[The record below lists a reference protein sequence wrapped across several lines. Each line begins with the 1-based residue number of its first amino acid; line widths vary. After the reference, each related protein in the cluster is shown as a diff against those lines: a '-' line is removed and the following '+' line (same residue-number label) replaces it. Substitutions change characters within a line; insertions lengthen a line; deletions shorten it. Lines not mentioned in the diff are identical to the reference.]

1 MQRKFIYLLLV
12 IVPVFVLY
20 TSLETINNR
29 GFNWYGGGYDP
40 EYCYLLN
47 SLNNASLNPVG
58 HIDHPGT
65 TTQVYGAV
73 VLRVFHLFDRNN
85 TGNLRNA
92 VLNDPERH
100 LFVLNYASLAL
111 NCLFLC
117 FTGLIALKATG
128 KLWLAILLQTAP
140 FFSAVALYNGL
151 TRVSQESMLLLSAMM
166 MLTIVVWQFLP
177 GLNRASRK
185 NILLFALITGFG
197 MASKI
202 IFFPLVILP
211 LILISGIRNRL
222 LYIVSS
228 ICAFVLFTF
237 PIWAQYGRMLK
248 WFAGMLV
255 HTGHYGNGATGLID
269 KSAYLNNL
277 MNLVSS
283 DIVFSIIIMVSI
295 LFLLVI
301 FSIPGQR
308 RNYLAS
314 FEVKV
319 LFATTIVEITGLM
332 LVAKMPSN
340 HYMLAY
346 GSLLVLNVFSMISI
360 LWTSKNNLITRYL
373 LPAIVLVI
381 LIVIPLEGIK
391 AKNQLYSP
399 MANKEYETT
408 VHLLATKYDDSYA
421 KLFCLPSSSLVPSLF
436 FGNIYARQEYRLDL
450 IKKYPNAFFFDAQNH
465 KLWTW
470 DKTIDF
476 NTLIS
481 KYGNRIVILNQL
493 RGFPFTQEDF
503 SYLSLQGLALNDVFK
518 GQYQTIYEVTA
529 SKDSSFVEQKAIE
542 EILCDAETIS
552 GDQQACLSVSG
563 YRFLMSGTRTNEKA
577 HSGKFSARLTSDS
590 PYAMTLTLDNL
601 ATGDIFEVSAWRHGG
616 NDDGCIVAAGT
627 DAKSFY
633 SQTCTPVSNDA
644 NGWNKLLLTFT
655 LPESMNGKFM
665 KIYAWN
671 SGKSTIYFD
680 DLLVKRKK

>member
-1 MQRKFIYLLLV
+1 MQRKLIYLLLV

-47 SLNNASLNPVG
+47 SLNNASLKPVG

-73 VLRVFHLFDRNN
+73 VLRVYHLFDRSAISS
-85 TGNLRNA
+85 LRNS

-111 NCLFLC
+111 NCLFLI

-128 KLWLAILLQTAP
+128 KPWLAILLQTAP

-166 MLTIVVWQFLP
+166 LLTMVAWQFLP
-177 GLNRASRK
+177 GLNRSSRK

-211 LILISGIRNRL
+211 LILIPGIRNKL
-222 LYIVSS
+222 FFILSS
-228 ICAFVLFTF
+228 ICAFILLTF

-248 WFAGMLV
+248 WFAGMLI
-255 HTGHYGNGATGLID
+255 HTGHYGSGATGLID
-269 KSAYLNNL
+269 KSAYINNMVNL
-277 MNLVSS
+277 MSS
-283 DIVFSIIIMVSI
+283 DLVFSIVVMVSI
-295 LFLLVI
+295 LILLI
-301 FSIPGQR
+301 IISIPSQR

-314 FEVKV
+314 LEVKV
-319 LFATTIVEITGLM
+319 LFATTITEIAGLI

-346 GSLLVLNVFSMISI
+346 GSLLVLNIFSIISI
-360 LWTSKNNLITRYL
+360 LWNSKNNLFTRYL
-373 LPAIVLVI
+373 LPTMVLAII
-381 LIVIPLEGIK
+381 IVIPIEGIK

-399 MANKEYETT
+399 MANKEYEKT
-408 VHLLATKYDDSYA
+408 VGLLAKYDDSFARLY
-421 KLFCLPSSSLVPSLF
+421 CLPSSSVVPSLF
-436 FGNIYARQEYRLDL
+436 FGNIYARQEYRSDL
-450 IKKYPNAFFFDAQNH
+450 IKKYPNAFFFDALNH

-476 NTLIS
+476 NALIS
-481 KYGNRIVILNQL
+481 KYGNKIVILNQL

-503 SYLSLQGLALNDVFK
+503 SYLSLQGLSLNDVFK

-529 SKDSSFVEQKAIE
+529 SNDSTFVKQKAIE

-552 GDQQACLSVSG
+552 GDQQACLSAGG

-577 HSGKFSARLTSDS
+577 HSGTFSARLTPDY

-601 ATGDIFEVSAWRHGG
+601 TAGDIFEVSVWRYGT
-616 NDDGCIVAAGT
+616 NNDGCLVAAGT
-627 DAKSFY
+627 DTESFY
-633 SQTCTPVSNDA
+633 SQTCTPVSNDDK
-644 NGWNKLLLTFT
+644 GWNKLLLTFT

-680 DLLVKRKK
+680 DLLVKKKK